1 MLTKQ
6 EKEKILK
13 EEKNTGSAEA
23 QVVLLSE
30 QIKKLFA
37 HLKENPK
44 DLHSKKG
51 LLGMVNKRKK
61 LLSYIKR
68 ESEEK
73 YAEVVSKIGLKKKSG
88 KAAVKN
94 KKV

>member
-1 MLTKQ
+1 MLTKK
-6 EKEKILK
+6 EKEELLK
-13 EEKNTGSAEA
+13 EGESTGSAEA
-23 QVVLLSE
+23 QVLLLSE

-44 DLHSKKG
+44 DMHSKRG

-61 LLSYIKR
+61 LLSYIKK

-73 YAEVVSKIGLKKKSG
+73 HAEIVSKIGLKKKSG
-88 KAAVKN
+88 KTAAKN
-94 KKV
+94 KKA

>member
-6 EKEKILK
+6 EKEKLLK
-13 EEKNTGSAEA
+13 EESTGSAEA
-23 QVVLLSE
+23 QVLLLSE

-61 LLSYIKR
+61 LLSYIKK
-68 ESEEK
+68 ENEERH
-73 YAEVVSKIGLKKKSG
+73 AEVVSKIGLKKKGG
-88 KAAVKN
+88 KTATKN
-94 KKV
+94 KKA

>member
-6 EKEKILK
+6 EKEKLLK

-61 LLSYIKR
+61 LLSYIKK

-73 YAEVVSKIGLKKKSG
+73 HAEVVSKIGLKKKSG
-88 KAAVKN
+88 KTATKN
-94 KKV
+94 KKA